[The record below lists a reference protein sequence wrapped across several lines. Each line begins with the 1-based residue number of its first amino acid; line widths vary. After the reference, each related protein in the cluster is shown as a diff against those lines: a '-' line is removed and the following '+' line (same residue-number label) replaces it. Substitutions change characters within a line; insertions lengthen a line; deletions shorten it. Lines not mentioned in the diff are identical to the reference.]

1 MSILLPHTCF
11 VSVAAQISSALHCNL
26 LVYNLFNMLLS
37 NDHNTQLL
45 FISTIQ
51 KYADSYLLL
60 PLEKVQVSYFD
71 PQWHPTYVPS
81 EVKFSQSC
89 PTLCD
94 PMNYTVHEFSRP
106 EYWSG

>member
-1 MSILLPHTCF
+1 MSFLLPHTCF
-11 VSVAAQISSALHCNL
+11 GSIAAQIPSALYCNL

-51 KYADSYLLL
+51 KYSDSYPLL

-71 PQWHPTYVPS
+71 LQRHPTYVPS
-81 EVKFSQSC
+81 EVEFAQSC
-89 PTLCD
+89 LTLCD
-94 PMNYTVHEFSRP
+94 PVDYTVHEFSRP
-106 EYWSG
+106 DY

>member
-1 MSILLPHTCF
+1 MSFLLPHTCF
-11 VSVAAQISSALHCNL
+11 VSVAAQISSALYCNL

-51 KYADSYLLL
+51 KYSDSYPVL

-71 PQWHPTYVPS
+71 PQQHPTYVPS
-81 EVKFSQSC
+81 EVKFAQSC
-89 PTLCD
+89 LTLCD
-94 PMNYTVHEFSRP
+94 PMDYTFHEFSRP
-106 EYWSG
+106 DY